1 MEFFIILAL
10 LFANGFFSL
19 VEIAFVTSKKS
30 KLEHMA
36 ASKYIGAS
44 TAIKLN
50 KKISQLLSANQVAT
64 TLTGVLIGFYG
75 ASRIA
80 VYIVPLFEMLGVSE
94 PYSHQISN
102 GLSVIVITYASI
114 VLSELVPKNIGLSHP
129 EIIASRVAPF
139 IKYLLVIFYPFVK
152 LLSIS
157 TKAIIELLRIKPSDD
172 TLSESE
178 LKYLFKM
185 ASKEGV
191 IEDKQ
196 NELHRNVFNFADKR
210 ALHIMTHRTE
220 VEWID
225 LTLPK
230 TKLHKAIL
238 DAKFGKVIVCKKSLD
253 NFVGVLNIRNYL
265 AKAVNGKPK
274 IEDLLY
280 QPVVIPENTRAQ
292 KVLDHFRK
300 THTFFAVVLN
310 EYGSF
315 EGIITLH
322 NIVENLVG
330 EIYDKGT
337 ESEPDI
343 IFRKDGS
350 ALINGEAN
358 VEILSR
364 IIEDFTVNF
373 EEIDYSTVAGFVL
386 DNINKIPISGD
397 RFEFNGYFIEIVDL
411 DGNKI
416 DKILV
421 YKI

>member
-1 MEFFIILAL
+1 MEIFIILIL
-10 LFANGFFSL
+10 ILINGFFSL
-19 VEIAFVTSKKS
+19 NEVAFISSKKT

-44 TAIKLN
+44 TAIKLSQ
-50 KKISQLLSANQVAT
+50 KIEQLLSANQVGM
-64 TLTGVLIGFYG
+64 TLSGIIIGVYG
-75 ASRIA
+75 GERVAI
-80 VYIVPLFEMLGVSE
+80 YIMPLFDLFGISE
-94 PYSHQISN
+94 DHSFQISL

-114 VLSELVPKNIGLSHP
+114 VLGELVPK
-129 EIIASRVAPF
+129 IIALSYPEKIAARIAPF
-139 IKYLLVIFYPFVK
+139 IKYLLIIFYPFVR
-152 LLSIS
+152 LLSVS
-157 TKAIIELLRIKPSDD
+157 TKAVIKFLGIKQSAD
-172 TLSESE
+172 TVSEAE
-178 LKYLFKM
+178 LKYLLKT

-210 ALHIMTHRTE
+210 APYIMTHRTE

-230 TKLHKAIL
+230 IKLHKAIL
-238 DAKFGKVIVCKKSLD
+238 NAKFGKVIVCKKSLD
-253 NFVGVLNIRNYL
+253 NFVGVLNIRSYL
-265 AKAVNGKPK
+265 AEAAKGKPK
-274 IEDLLY
+274 IEKLLY
-280 QPVVIPENTRAQ
+280 QPVAISENTRAQ
-292 KVLDHFRK
+292 KVLDHFREM
-300 THTFFAVVLN
+300 HTFFAVVLN

-330 EIYDKGT
+330 EIYDR
-337 ESEPDI
+337 EIQSEPDI
-343 IFRKDGS
+343 ILREDGS

-358 VEILSR
+358 VEILSQV
-364 IIEDFTVNF
+364 IDDFTVDF

-397 RFEFNGYFIEIVDL
+397 KFVFNGYFIEIVDL

-421 YKI
+421 YK